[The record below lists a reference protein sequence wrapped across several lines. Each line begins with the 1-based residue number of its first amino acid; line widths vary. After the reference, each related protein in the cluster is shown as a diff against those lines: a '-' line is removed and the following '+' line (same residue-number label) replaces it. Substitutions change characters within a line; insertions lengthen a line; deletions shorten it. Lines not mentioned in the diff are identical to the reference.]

1 MKLIDLFKKEKTVVS
16 FEIFPPKQTITLE
29 SIFKTT
35 EGLQTLHPDF
45 ISVTY
50 GAGGSASDRTIETAD
65 KIKNTYEVEALAH
78 LTCINSHK
86 DDIDIMLSQLQAH
99 KIENILAMRGD
110 YPMDKTTSCKDKAN
124 TYQYAKDLIAHIKSK
139 HDFCIAAAA
148 YPEGHLECPN
158 LSTDT
163 SHLKEKI
170 DNGTDFLITQIFFDN
185 TVLYHFLERIRKM
198 NIKIPVC
205 AGIMP
210 LLNIRQ
216 VARIQ
221 SLCGASIPKPL
232 QDIIKKYEDSP
243 SDFEKAGIEYACNQI
258 KDLVA
263 NKIEGIHLYTMNKLD
278 QSKTII
284 EQTGLR

>member
-1 MKLIDLFKKEKTVVS
+1 MKLLDLFNKEKTVVS

-45 ISVTY
+45 ISITY

-65 KIKNTYEVEALAH
+65 KIKNTYGVEALAH
-78 LTCINSHK
+78 LTCINLHK
-86 DDIDIMLSQLQAH
+86 DDIDIMLSQLQTH

-110 YPMDKTTSCKDKAN
+110 YPIEKSSYRNTTN
-124 TYQYAKDLIAHIKSK
+124 TYQYAKDLITHIKSK
-139 HDFCIAAAA
+139 HNFCIAAAA

-158 LSTDT
+158 LSLDT
-163 SHLKEKI
+163 SHLKEKV
-170 DNGTDFLITQIFFDN
+170 DSGTDFLITQIFFDN
-185 TVLYHFLERIRKM
+185 TVLYHFLNRIRQK
-198 NIKIPVC
+198 NIKVPVC

-210 LLNIRQ
+210 LLNVRQ
-216 VARIQ
+216 IARIQ
-221 SLCGASIPKPL
+221 GLCGASIPKPL
-232 QDIIKKYEDSP
+232 QSIIEKYENSP
-243 SDFEKAGIEYACNQI
+243 SDFEKAGIEYACSQI

-263 NKIEGIHLYTMNKLD
+263 NNIDGIHLYTMNKLN